1 MLRQGDPC
9 YFLCDFAERCLL
21 GFRLNTGI
29 AFVQAR
35 VAEKKNR
42 SRVSADGPRP
52 DLTMSELNFKLELTF
67 VLNDYI
73 HYRKCHKKLI

>member
-1 MLRQGDPC
+1 M
-9 YFLCDFAERCLL
+9 
-21 GFRLNTGI
+21 NTGI

-35 VAEKKNR
+35 VAEKKKKKNM

-52 DLTMSELNFKLELTF
+52 DLTISELNFKLELTF

-73 HYRKCHKKLI
+73 HYRKCPKN